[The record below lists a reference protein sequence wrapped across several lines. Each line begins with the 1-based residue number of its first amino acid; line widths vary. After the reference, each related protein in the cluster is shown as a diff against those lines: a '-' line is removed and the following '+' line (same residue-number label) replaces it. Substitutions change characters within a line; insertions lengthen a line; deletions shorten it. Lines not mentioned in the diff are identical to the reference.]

1 MIRKL
6 NAIWWAFFHGQN
18 KYFKKIIFRKCLNC
32 FYFFC
37 KYFSNNPLGFRVQI
51 FHKNAP
57 GLEGHVP
64 PLKFW
69 NLGQVNLNSFE
80 FQNRAKMK
88 WIPNWIFSEIFKST
102 FQILYFEEV
111 MSSSLHDLNWM
122 NLNSKAKGKSF
133 YSHSFK
139 SFKKFQ
145 FSLNSITQSNNHS
158 FNY

>member
-1 MIRKL
+1 MPADEHFSTAKT
-6 NAIWWAFFHGQN
+6 NTW
-18 KYFKKIIFRKCLNC
+18 KKIIFRKCLNC

-37 KYFSNNPLGFRVQI
+37 KYFSNNPRGFMVQI

-80 FQNRAKMK
+80 FQNRAKYEIDSK
-88 WIPNWIFSEIFKST
+88 LNIFRN
-102 FQILYFEEV
+102 FQIHFSNTLFEEV

-122 NLNSKAKGKSF
+122 NLNSKANRESHF
-133 YSHSFK
+133 IPSHSKVSK
-139 SFKKFQ
+139 SFKFH
-145 FSLNSITQSNNHS
+145 SIQSHNQTINHS
-158 FNY
+158 IY